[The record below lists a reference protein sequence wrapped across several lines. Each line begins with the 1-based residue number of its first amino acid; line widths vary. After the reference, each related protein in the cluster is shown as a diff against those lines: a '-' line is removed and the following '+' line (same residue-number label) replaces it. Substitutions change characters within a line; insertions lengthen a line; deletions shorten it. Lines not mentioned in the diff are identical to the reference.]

1 MDKTSKELGND
12 YEDFSV
18 EVINWIQSLESVGLV
33 TPIKIEQRV
42 KIPAPYGRPREID
55 ILLTY
60 RDSESKERRAAIEC
74 KNYKN
79 AVSVEKI
86 DAFTTKCRN
95 LRVDK
100 AIFFSK
106 NGFQQ
111 AAIASAG
118 YNNIQLVELRAPNE
132 KDWKNRIRKITINM
146 HAHMSTIMECG
157 INAPLGEGENSYIEV
172 LPCTPISYGNGSQT
186 TLNQEVSIDASG
198 KNAGEYVLDKD
209 YVNAFF
215 LIGERRVSFSHI
227 HLKYRIAKDLRVIEI
242 DGDDIVL
249 ALLKMVGYKDFL
261 VEKNGKT
268 RELEK
273 EGI

>member
-1 MDKTSKELGND
+1 MDKNSKELGND

-18 EVINWIQSLESVGLV
+18 EVIKRIQDLESRELA

-60 RDSESKERRAAIEC
+60 RDPEGKERRAAIEC
-74 KNYKN
+74 KNYKS

-86 DAFTTKCRN
+86 DAFATKCSN
-95 LRVDK
+95 LGVDK

-111 AAIASAG
+111 AAIASAK
-118 YNNIQLVELRAPNE
+118 YNNIQLVELRVPNE

-146 HAHMSTIMECG
+146 QVRMPTIMECG

-172 LPCTPISYGNGSQT
+172 MLGTPIFYGNGTQT
-186 TLNQEVSIDASG
+186 TLKKEVSIDSSG
-198 KNAGEYVLDKD
+198 KNVGEYVFEKD
-209 YVNAFF
+209 YANAFF
-215 LIGERRVSFSHI
+215 LIGEKRVSFSHI
-227 HLKYRIAKDLRVIEI
+227 HLKYRIFEDLRVIEI

-249 ALLKMVGYKDFL
+249 ALLKIVGHKDFL
-261 VEKNGKT
+261 VENNGKT

-273 EGI
+273 VEN